1 MIQGLHSTLFLKV
14 NAPNKLFIMTNNGN
28 NRNYSSGKNNNSTS
42 KNSGGNSSEYKPLKK
57 TFADHFYFNGSA
69 KEAADYQTTTD
80 YIINHI
86 TKTFEFG
93 SDIVGLNVSRDIAFS
108 AVYFT

>member
-1 MIQGLHSTLFLKV
+1 M
-14 NAPNKLFIMTNNGN
+14 MNNGN

-42 KNSGGNSSEYKPLKK
+42 KNSSGNSSEYKPSKK
-57 TFADHFYFNGSA
+57 TLADHVYFNGSA
-69 KEAADYQTTTD
+69 KQAVDYQTTTD

-93 SDIVGLNVSRDIAFS
+93 SDIAFALKHHKPYDMDKHKPKLQS
-108 AVYFT
+108 SKAKKDEDKEVEN